1 MRHISLSRRPLPRHM
16 STPTGAVAL
25 AIALTVASVGHA
37 NAAEALAGAVLQ
49 QTVAGKT
56 IHLSTPFGALP
67 ISYRSDGSISGV
79 AGKLAQYTGSPTD
92 SGTWWISGD
101 KLCQKWN
108 TWLNAK
114 SYCFSLRQ
122 DGRNVEWTRNDGV
135 SGSATITR

>member
-1 MRHISLSRRPLPRHM
+1 MRNTSLSRCVSASAGM
-16 STPTGAVAL
+16 AAAL
-25 AIALTVASVGHA
+25 AISLAVASVDRA
-37 NAAEALAGAVLQ
+37 NAAEALAGAALQ